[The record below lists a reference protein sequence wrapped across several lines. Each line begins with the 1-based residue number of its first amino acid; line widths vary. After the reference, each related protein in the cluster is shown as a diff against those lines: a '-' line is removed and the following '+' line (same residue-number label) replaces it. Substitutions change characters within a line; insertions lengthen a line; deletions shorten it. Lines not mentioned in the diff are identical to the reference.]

1 MNLILVDN
9 HGMFMEGFVSSLEQF
24 SEVEK
29 VFSFYPE
36 EMKKIKNCVEN
47 NLIHLFIIDINLDGM
62 SGFDFAEK
70 IKNIDPKIPIAFVTG
85 HGNQANFRMEAREFG
100 AAGFFLKDP
109 KPSQFLAQIMQAI
122 NGKKPGMMEEKRLPK
137 LTLREKETLFFICKG
152 YTNKELSEQLN
163 VTLRQ
168 VERHKKNLMLKF
180 DVENDKK
187 LIRKAINLGYEI
199 IN

>member
-1 MNLILVDN
+1 MKLILVDN
-9 HGMFMEGFVSSLEQF
+9 HGMFMEGFVSSLEKF
-24 SEVEK
+24 PEVEK

-36 EMKKIKNCVEN
+36 EVKKIIECLEN

-70 IKNIDPKIPIAFVTG
+70 VKNVAPETPIAFVTG
-85 HGNQANFRMEAREFG
+85 HGNQANFRTEAREFG

-109 KPSQFLAQIMQAI
+109 KPRQFLAQIIQAI
-122 NGKKPGMMEEKRLPK
+122 NGEKPGMMEEKRLPK

-180 DVENDKK
+180 EVENDKK

-199 IN
+199 ID

>member
-1 MNLILVDN
+1 MRLAIVDN
-9 HGMFMEGFVSSLEQF
+9 HGMFMEGFAYSLEQF
-24 SEVEK
+24 PEVEK

-36 EMKKIKNCVEN
+36 EVKRIIECLEN

-62 SGFDFAEK
+62 SGFVFAEN
-70 IKNIDPKIPIAFVTG
+70 IKNFAPEMPIAFVTG
-85 HGNQANFRMEAREFG
+85 HGNQANFRTEAREFG

-109 KPSQFLAQIMQAI
+109 KPRQFLAQIIQAI

-180 DVENDKK
+180 EVENDKK

>member
-1 MNLILVDN
+1 MKLILVDN

-24 SEVEK
+24 PEVEK

-36 EMKKIKNCVEN
+36 EVKKIIECLEN
-47 NLIHLFIIDINLDGM
+47 NLIHLFIIDINLDGI

-70 IKNIDPKIPIAFVTG
+70 VKNVAPETPITFVTG
-85 HGNQANFRMEAREFG
+85 HGNQANFRTEAREFG

-109 KPSQFLAQIMQAI
+109 KPRQFLAQIIQAI
-122 NGKKPGMMEEKRLPK
+122 NGEKPGMMEEKRLPK

-180 DVENDKK
+180 EVENDKK
-187 LIRKAINLGYEI
+187 LIRKAINLGYEMI
-199 IN
+199 D

>member
-1 MNLILVDN
+1 MKLILVDN
-9 HGMFMEGFVSSLEQF
+9 HGMFMEGFVSSLEKF
-24 SEVEK
+24 PEVEK

-36 EMKKIKNCVEN
+36 EVKKIIECLEN

-70 IKNIDPKIPIAFVTG
+70 VKNVAPETPIAFVTG
-85 HGNQANFRMEAREFG
+85 HGNQANFRTEAREFR

-109 KPSQFLAQIMQAI
+109 KPRQFLEQIMQAI
-122 NGKKPGMMEEKRLPK
+122 NGEKPGMMEEKRLPK

-180 DVENDKK
+180 EVENDKK

-199 IN
+199 ID